1 MKMRFDNPPLMRID
15 NPPKFEGHSS
25 IFSNFRENVLMW
37 LLLVG
42 LTSALEETD
51 FVLQDEHVSKP
62 ALLELFLIQLV
73 FLTSME

>member
-1 MKMRFDNPPLMRID
+1 
-15 NPPKFEGHSS
+15 
-25 IFSNFRENVLMW
+25 MW

>member
-1 MKMRFDNPPLMRID
+1 
-15 NPPKFEGHSS
+15 
-25 IFSNFRENVLMW
+25 MW

-73 FLTSME
+73 FLTSMEWRSEEMPSITTGIESE